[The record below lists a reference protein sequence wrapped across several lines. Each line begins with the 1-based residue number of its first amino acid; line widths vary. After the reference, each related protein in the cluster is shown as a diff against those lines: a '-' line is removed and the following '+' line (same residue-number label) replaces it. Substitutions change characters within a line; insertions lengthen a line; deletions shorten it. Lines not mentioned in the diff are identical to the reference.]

1 MIPCKKDLFS
11 IPPGRHYLNCAY
23 MSPLSKRVQAA
34 GVDGIRRKT
43 MPADITPDDFFQ
55 GPNDVRKLFADLIGV
70 PEASRIAVIPA
81 VSYGI
86 SAVARNTH
94 LTAAQN
100 VVTLIDQFPSHV
112 YPWRRRCS
120 ETGAELKVVAPGTEA
135 ARRAESWN
143 AELLDAIDNATA
155 VVAVP
160 NVHWTDGT
168 RFDLEAVAHRAREVG
183 AALVIDGTQS
193 IGAVPFDVQLLQP
206 DAVVCAAYKW
216 IGGPYSIG
224 AAYYG
229 PRYDDGVPLE
239 EGWKA
244 RVGSED
250 FSRLVDYQDEY
261 RPGASRFDV
270 GEASNFILTPMFVA
284 ALEQLHE
291 WGVDN
296 VDEYCRTLIGG
307 LVDDLEH
314 AGFQVTE
321 ERWRSPHM
329 FGFRVPEGMDETA
342 LRERLAAEQVSV
354 AVRGNAIRV
363 APYLYNDQDDV
374 DALRSALDL

>member
-1 MIPCKKDLFS
+1 MIPCKKHLFS
-11 IPPGRHYLNCAY
+11 IPPGQHYLNCAY
-23 MSPLSKRVQAA
+23 MSPTSQRVRAA
-34 GVDGIRRKT
+34 GVHGIDRKA
-43 MPADITPDDFFQ
+43 MPADITPDDFFR
-55 GPNDVRKLFADLIGV
+55 GTNEIRRLVASLIGV
-70 PEASRIAVIPA
+70 PDPARIAVIPA

-94 LTAAQN
+94 LSAAQN
-100 VVTLIDQFPSHV
+100 VVTLVHQYPSHV
-112 YPWRRRCS
+112 YPWRRRCN
-120 ETGAELKVVAPGTEA
+120 ETGAELRVVAPGTAA

-143 AELLDAIDNATA
+143 AELLDAIDDATA

-168 RFDLEAVAHRAREVG
+168 RFDLAAVGQRAREVG

-193 IGAVPFDVQLLQP
+193 IGAVPFDVGLVQP
-206 DAVVCAAYKW
+206 DAVICAAYKW

-239 EGWKA
+239 ESWMA

-250 FSRLVDYQDEY
+250 FNGLVDYQGEY
-261 RPGASRFDV
+261 RPGAARFDV

-296 VDEYCRTLIGG
+296 VGEYCRTLIGG

-314 AGFQVTE
+314 AGFRVTE
-321 ERWRSPHM
+321 AAWRSPHM
-329 FGFRVPEGMDETA
+329 FGFRVPEDMDETA
-342 LRERLAAEQVSV
+342 LRERLAAENVSV
-354 AVRGNAIRV
+354 SLRGNAIRV
-363 APYLYNDQDDV
+363 APYLYNDQDDI
-374 DALRSALDL
+374 DALRKALDL

>member
-1 MIPCKKDLFS
+1 MISCKKNLFS
-11 IPPGRHYLNCAY
+11 IPPGQHYLNCAY
-23 MSPLSKRVQAA
+23 MSPLSKRVQTA
-34 GVDGIRRKT
+34 GVEGIHRKN

-55 GPNDVRKLFADLIGV
+55 GPNDVRRLFAALIAV
-70 PEASRIAVIPA
+70 PEPSRIAIIPS

-100 VVTLIDQFPSHV
+100 VVTLTEQYPSHV
-112 YPWRRRCS
+112 LPWRRRCK
-120 ETGAELKVVAPGTEA
+120 ETGAELKAVAPGPDA
-135 ARRAESWN
+135 GRRAESWN

-168 RFDLEAVAHRAREVG
+168 FFDIEAVGSRAREVG

-193 IGAVPFDVQLLQP
+193 LGVVPFDVQRLQP

-216 IGGPYSIG
+216 LGGPYSIG

-239 EGWKA
+239 ESWLA

-250 FSRLVDYQDEY
+250 FNRLVDYQEEY

-270 GEASNFILTPMFVA
+270 GETSNFILTPMFVA
-284 ALEQLHE
+284 ALEQLTE
-291 WGVDN
+291 WGVEN
-296 VDEYCRTLIGG
+296 VGEYCRTSIGG
-307 LVDDLEH
+307 LVDDLED
-314 AGFQVTE
+314 AGFTVTE
-321 ERWRSPHM
+321 KRWRSPHM
-329 FGFRVPEGMDETA
+329 FGFRVPEGMDESA
-342 LRERLAAEQVSV
+342 LRERLVAERVSV
-354 AVRGNAIRV
+354 SLRGNAIRV

>member
-1 MIPCKKDLFS
+1 MISCKKDLFS
-11 IPPGRHYLNCAY
+11 IPPGQHYLNCAY
-23 MSPLSKRVQAA
+23 MSPISKVVQAA
-34 GVDGIRRKT
+34 GVEGILRKN
-43 MPADITPDDFFQ
+43 MPADIMPDDFFQ
-55 GPNDVRKLFADLIGV
+55 GTDDLRRLWGSLIGV
-70 PEASRIAVIPA
+70 RDPARIAIIPA
-81 VSYGI
+81 ASYGI
-86 SAVARNTH
+86 SAAARNTH

-100 VVTLIDQFPSHV
+100 VVTLVDQFPSHV
-112 YPWRRRCS
+112 YPWRRRCN

-193 IGAVPFDVQLLQP
+193 IGAIPFDVQHLQP

-239 EGWKA
+239 ENWKA

-261 RPGASRFDV
+261 RPAASRFDV
-270 GEASNFILTPMFVA
+270 GEVSNFILTPMCIA

-296 VDEYCRTLIGG
+296 VGEYCRTLIGG
-307 LVDDLEH
+307 LIDDLAH

-329 FGFRVPEGMDETA
+329 FGFRVPEGMDATT

-354 AVRGNAIRV
+354 SVRGNAIRV
-363 APYLYNDQDDV
+363 APYLYNDQDDIR
-374 DALRSALDL
+374 ALRTALDL